1 MRTLIKGGRVVTA
14 VDDYVADVLIDGETI
29 VAIAHDIEVDA
40 DTVIDASGQLVLPG
54 GVDPHVHFRMPFAGT
69 ETIDDFTSGT
79 AAAARGGT
87 TTVID
92 FPLQP
97 RGSSL
102 LGTLEKW
109 HGMLA
114 EDAPMID
121 VGFHMIVSDLGDG
134 KLAEVPSL
142 VDEGVTSFKLFMAY
156 KNALMADDE
165 TIFEAMCTAG
175 ENGLLTMM
183 HAENGGV
190 IDVLVRRALEAGK
203 TGPKYHESTRP
214 AKAEAEAVHSALAIA
229 DMAEAPVYIV
239 HLSAEESLEHVAN
252 ARQAGRPAYAETCP
266 QYLFLDNSVYD
277 LPDFEAAKYVFTPPA
292 RAKHHQD
299 ALWRGLAYDDL
310 AVVSTDHCPF
320 CFSDQKRMG
329 IDDFSKIP
337 NGGPGVES
345 RLQLVHDGGVLAGR
359 ISLNRMVDILSTTPA
374 RLFGLFPRKGTV
386 AVGSDADI
394 VIFDPQ
400 RKEVLSVESQAS
412 KVDYCNFEGREV
424 TGSPTTVMSRG
435 DVVCQDGQVVGK
447 AGRGRFIKRA
457 QHLAHLSGQP
467 VSTSIRISTSS

>member
-29 VAIAHDIEVDA
+29 VAIGHDIQVEA
-40 DTVIDASGQLVLPG
+40 ETAIDATGQLVLPG
-54 GVDPHVHFRMPFAGT
+54 GVDPHVHMRMPFAGT

-79 AAAARGGT
+79 AAAVRGGT

-92 FPLQP
+92 FPLQA
-97 RGSSL
+97 RGKGL
-102 LGTLEKW
+102 IETLDTW
-109 HGMLA
+109 HGLLA
-114 EDAPMID
+114 GDQPMID
-121 VGFHMIVSDLGDG
+121 VGFHMIVSDLADG
-134 KLAEVPSL
+134 KLAEVPTL
-142 VDEGVTSFKLFMAY
+142 VEEGVTSFKLFMAY

-175 ENGLLTMM
+175 EHGLLTMM

-190 IDVLVRRALEAGK
+190 IDVLVRRALAAGK

-239 HLSAEESLEHVAN
+239 HLSAEESLAHVAR
-252 ARQAGRPAYAETCP
+252 ARTEGRPAYAETCP

-277 LPDFEAAKYVFTPPA
+277 LPDFEAAKFVFTPPA

-320 CFSDQKRMG
+320 CFADQKRLG
-329 IDDFSKIP
+329 IEDFSKIP

-345 RLQLVHDGGVLAGR
+345 RLQLVHDGGVRPGR
-359 ISLNRMVDILSTTPA
+359 ITLNRMVDLLSTTPA
-374 RLFGLFPRKGTV
+374 KLFGLFPRKGTI

-394 VIFDPQ
+394 VIFDPELT
-400 RKEVLSVESQAS
+400 EVLGVASQVS
-412 KVDYCNFEGREV
+412 KVDYSNFEGRAV
-424 TGSPTTVMSRG
+424 TGSPTTVLSR
-435 DVVCQDGQVVGK
+435 GQVVAEHGK
-447 AGRGRFIKRA
+447 VVGKPGHGTFIKRA
-457 QHLAHLSGQP
+457 QHLAPLSGQP
-467 VSTSIRISTSS
+467 VSTSIRIG